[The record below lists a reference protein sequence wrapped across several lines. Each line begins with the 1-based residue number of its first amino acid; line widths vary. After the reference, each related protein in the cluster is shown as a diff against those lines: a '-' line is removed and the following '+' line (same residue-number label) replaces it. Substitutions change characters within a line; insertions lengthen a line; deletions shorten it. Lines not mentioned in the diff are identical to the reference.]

1 MKVAQ
6 QAVEAYRELQ
16 TRLTTLGLKVNPKKT
31 AFIATDKAT
40 DQALK
45 CL

>member
-16 TRLTTLGLKVNPKKT
+16 TRLTTLGLKVNPKENG
-31 AFIATDKAT
+31 IHSH
-40 DQALK
+40 
-45 CL
+45 